1 MFASL
6 SIQYWH
12 YYFRIQFSSTLEYT
26 TSTTSVQEFIQEE
39 EEEEEAE
46 DGRNGG
52 AGGGDDLS
60 LSDFHLQVLRRME
73 IELTVKD
80 NEEN

>member
-1 MFASL
+1 
-6 SIQYWH
+6 
-12 YYFRIQFSSTLEYT
+12 
-26 TSTTSVQEFIQEE
+26 VQQFIQEEE

-52 AGGGDDLS
+52 GGGDDLA

-73 IELTVKD
+73 IELTVRQ
-80 NEEN
+80 